1 MKKIIIAVA
10 AVAVMAL
17 TVGCQQNTTA
27 KQPSAAQKSSQARDK
42 SINNVMTATKTPVLE
57 VSLDRENIAKRISR
71 SNDGNHIQWMYL
83 FGSTGAVIER
93 FAVRGKATSGGKRL
107 NAKHGYKHM
116 RRVDM
121 VGGSGSVF
129 LKVEKAD
136 EMGTFGSS
144 NPYIFWFDL
153 DDTLVQT
160 SLDYL
165 ILDKPVNI
173 TGGVLRISDVD
184 QKELQEKR
192 ELEAHYNKGGK

>member
-1 MKKIIIAVA
+1 MKKLIITVA
-10 AVAVMAL
+10 AVTVMAL
-17 TVGCQQNTTA
+17 TVGCQESLSA
-27 KQPSAAQKSSQARDK
+27 KPSAAAKSSQARDK
-42 SINNVMTATKTPVLE
+42 SVANVMQATKTPVLE
-57 VSLDRENIAKRISR
+57 VSLDRENIAKRIER

-107 NAKHGYKHM
+107 NAKHGYKKVTG
-116 RRVDM
+116 VD
-121 VGGSGSVF
+121 VGQYNGTKY
-129 LKVEKAD
+129 LQVEKPD

-144 NPYIFWFDL
+144 APYVFWFDL

-160 SLDYL
+160 NLPYL

-192 ELEAHYNKGGK
+192 ELEAHFNKGGK

>member
-42 SINNVMTATKTPVLE
+42 SISNVMTATKTPVLE

-107 NAKHGYKHM
+107 NAKHGYKKV
-116 RRVDM
+116 RNTS
-121 VGGSGSVF
+121 GGYGTNTY
-129 LKVEKAD
+129 LEVEKAD
-136 EMGTFGSS
+136 EMGTFGNSA
-144 NPYIFWFDL
+144 PYIFWFDL

-160 SLDYL
+160 NLDYL